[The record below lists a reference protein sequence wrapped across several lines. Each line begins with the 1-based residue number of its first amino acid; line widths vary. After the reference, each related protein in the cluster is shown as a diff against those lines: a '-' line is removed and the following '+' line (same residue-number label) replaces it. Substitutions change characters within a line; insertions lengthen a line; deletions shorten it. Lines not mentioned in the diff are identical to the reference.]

1 MRTRTLTLSPQP
13 QWPAAPAIPRVSVR
27 CTADETA
34 LRFAFDVSEPPECHR
49 CLCAHDGAPC
59 WQDSCVEVFLRSGD
73 GYYNFECNSD
83 GFCLGEFGASR
94 SPRRALTPHE
104 YAQIHRT
111 AHKTTHGG
119 IVLWQL
125 DIEIP
130 RAFLGLSP
138 QDPIEGNLY
147 KCASSAPVPH
157 YLCAFPISTPAP
169 DFHRPEF
176 FRDIW
181 DG

>member
-1 MRTRTLTLSPQP
+1 MRLKDMLKILHNPDR
-13 QWPAAPAIPRVSVR
+13 
-27 CTADETA
+27 
-34 LRFAFDVSEPPECHR
+34 LRI
-49 CLCAHDGAPC
+49 
-59 WQDSCVEVFLRSGD
+59 
-73 GYYNFECNSD
+73 Y
-83 GFCLGEFGASR
+83 
-94 SPRRALTPHE
+94 
-104 YAQIHRT
+104 
-111 AHKTTHGG
+111 KTTHGG

-138 QDPIEGNLY
+138 HAPVLGNLY